1 MHSTAM
7 APGKQRSTIS
17 IVFTSTVRVLFT
29 TLLFTA
35 AGMGAGL
42 FCGIVGTVIY
52 GIIRGTQVDMTNA
65 YKHVA
70 IPAAIVIGSAA
81 FIGALVL
88 EVRAHR
94 QRTSR

>member
-1 MHSTAM
+1 MVPSRR
-7 APGKQRSTIS
+7 RSTLS
-17 IVFTSTVRVLFT
+17 IIFTSTMRVLFT
-29 TLLFTA
+29 TLLFAA

-52 GIIRGTQVDMTNA
+52 GILRGAQVDMSNA

-70 IPAAIVIGSAA
+70 IPAAIGIGSAA

-94 QRTSR
+94 TSPPGLR

>member
-1 MHSTAM
+1 MLSIAFTA
-7 APGKQRSTIS
+7 
-17 IVFTSTVRVLFT
+17 TVRVLFT

-52 GIIRGTQVDMTNA
+52 GILRGAQVDMSNA

-70 IPAAIVIGSAA
+70 IPVAIVIGSAA
-81 FIGALVL
+81 FLGALIL

-94 QRTSR
+94 QRTSL